1 METVRIRD
9 PGWKKVGSGIRDKHP
24 GSATLP
30 KTYGSYESESAILTL
45 IQLKLKSLPYPQVW
59 GLGPEP
65 DESRERELAKPRSV
79 NPPPSPSPHYLFLLL
94 CHFLLSSKILDGELS
109 WTFPIK
115 LIFSLSCECLS
126 FLLCVALF
134 SVQRHEECNS
144 SQLFCICGG
153 KKGICNPAWKGA
165 AVSGKTR
172 PV

>member
-1 METVRIRD
+1 MD
-9 PGWKKVGSGIRDKHP
+9 PMDP
-24 GSATLP
+24 DP
-30 KTYGSYESESAILTL
+30 LTL
-45 IQLKLKSLPYPQVW
+45 IQLKLKSLSYPQVW

-79 NPPPSPSPHYLFLLL
+79 IHPSPPSSTSTVFLFVPANPFYLFLLL

-115 LIFSLSCECLS
+115 LIFILSCECLY

-144 SQLFCICGG
+144 SQLCCICGG

-165 AVSGKTR
+165 AVNGKTR
-172 PV
+172 PVQSVLGLK